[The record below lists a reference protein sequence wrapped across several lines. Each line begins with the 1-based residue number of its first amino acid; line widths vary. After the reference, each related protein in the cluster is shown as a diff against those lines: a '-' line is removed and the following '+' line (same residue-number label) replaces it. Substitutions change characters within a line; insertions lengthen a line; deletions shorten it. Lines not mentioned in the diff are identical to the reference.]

1 MTSKYISNRAQRAFS
16 SLIQAEEDYDDGAD
30 YSDLPEVF
38 HKVAQA
44 LPAAQESL
52 QAVHLYLST
61 NEWEAEQEDQDEQK
75 KAVSKV
81 QACAQSLAHI
91 FQEVIHASDGERE
104 ATYQEQAGDDKQ
116 VEVLMKD
123 ILEAILVFAKPPA
136 VTDEQLEALKG
147 SLSAIT
153 KIQPAPTVKTG
164 AGIHYHGSG
173 TQAIHQG
180 KGNQNINAGKGNQFN
195 GTFGQLPFPTS

>member
-1 MTSKYISNRAQRAFS
+1 MTSKYISSRAQRAFK
-16 SLIQAEEDYDDGAD
+16 SLIEAKEDYDHGAD
-30 YSDLPEVF
+30 NSDLPEIF

-44 LPAAQESL
+44 LPVTQESL
-52 QAVHLYLST
+52 QAVHLYFAT
-61 NEWEAEQEDQDEQK
+61 NDPDVEQEEQDEQK
-75 KAVSKV
+75 RAVSKV
-81 QACAQSLAHI
+81 QACAQSLAHV
-91 FQEVIHASDGERE
+91 FQEVIQASDGDRE
-104 ATYQEQAGDDKQ
+104 ATYLEQAGDDKQ

-123 ILEAILVFAKPPA
+123 ILEATLVLAKPPA
-136 VTDEQLEALKG
+136 VTDELLDALKG

-153 KIQPAPTVKTG
+153 KILPAPTVKTG

-195 GTFGQLPFPTS
+195 GTFGEVPYAAS